1 MQPHAVCAPQ
11 RHPLGEQSLTKGRV
25 LKNGVKAT
33 SLSILINR
41 LAQLL

>member
-1 MQPHAVCAPQ
+1 MQPRVVCVPQ
-11 RHPLGEQSLTKGRV
+11 RHPLGEQSLTKSRV
-25 LKNGVKAT
+25 LKRGVKDM